1 MKTNEMRG
9 SIRST
14 PLPEISPFET
24 DLVRNNKVFTVTKSA
39 MACSTLSACP
49 AWSTDNSSQVSE
61 SLEKLKAYILPEI
74 HNIYGSL
81 IWNAMIILKLLILIC
96 NNKGLLKED
105 INEFSQ
111 QTVEFFSWNVNSNT
125 KAIVE

>member
-24 DLVRNNKVFTVTKSA
+24 DDARNNKVFTVTKSA

-49 AWSTDNSSQVSE
+49 A
-61 SLEKLKAYILPEI
+61 
-74 HNIYGSL
+74 
-81 IWNAMIILKLLILIC
+81 
-96 NNKGLLKED
+96 
-105 INEFSQ
+105 
-111 QTVEFFSWNVNSNT
+111 
-125 KAIVE
+125 